1 MVLDEKGLGFLRRW
15 GYAVPEEKGYGSLGE
30 GVRVPEEKGL
40 WFLRRWGYGTRVEG
54 DMVLEEK
61 GLGFLRGTKVEKGQN
76 RSLTAELEWVWM
88 TSKNVHS
95 L

>member
-1 MVLDEKGLGFLRRW
+1 MQFPRR
-15 GYAVPEEKGYGSLGE
+15 
-30 GVRVPEEKGL
+30 R
-40 WFLRRWGYGTRVEG
+40 